1 MKVLKKSI
9 KTSFTIKK
17 SKFICL
23 GYLVH
28 NKSEIKVI
36 LDQVKKEY
44 SDASHICYG
53 YILDDNNYYYSD
65 GGEPSG
71 CAGKPIY
78 NAIQSKK
85 INYCLFIIVRY
96 FGGIKFGT
104 SLLRSTFKGLS
115 LQVLNDS
122 VLKESIITDLIDIE
136 VPYSQLKQITKLF
149 NKQIYHS
156 TYTTDFVNITL
167 LGETKKIEEKLN
179 LLNIKPKNIKEKQV
193 I

>member
-28 NKSEIKVI
+28 DKSEVKTI

-78 NAIQSKK
+78 NALQSKK
-85 INYCLFIIVRY
+85 INYCLLIIVRY

-104 SLLRSTFKGLS
+104 SLLRSTFKDLS
-115 LQVLNDS
+115 LKVLNDS
-122 VLKESIITDLIDIE
+122 ALKESVITDLVEITID
-136 VPYSQLKQITKLF
+136 YSQLRQVKKIF
-149 NKQIYHS
+149 NKLIYRI
-156 TYTTDFVNITL
+156 TYKLDNITFEL
-167 LGETKKIEEKLN
+167 MGDANSIKDKLKF
-179 LLNIKPKNIKEKQV
+179 LNIKPRNIKEKQV